1 MEVEKVY
8 KILSMMVNVEQIQ
21 ILFDQ
26 YPDKFDYQIRKQFI
40 GARAWTSVCRGPV
53 TGPWAENG
61 STTLKNWKSSWKIGN
76 HFEKLEANL
85 NFQE

>member
-26 YPDKFDYQIRKQFI
+26 HPDKFDYQIRKQFI
-40 GARAWTSVCRGPV
+40 GAVCSDKV
-53 TGPWAENG
+53 EN
-61 STTLKNWKSSWKIGN
+61 LKAVQ
-76 HFEKLEANL
+76 LL
-85 NFQE
+85 